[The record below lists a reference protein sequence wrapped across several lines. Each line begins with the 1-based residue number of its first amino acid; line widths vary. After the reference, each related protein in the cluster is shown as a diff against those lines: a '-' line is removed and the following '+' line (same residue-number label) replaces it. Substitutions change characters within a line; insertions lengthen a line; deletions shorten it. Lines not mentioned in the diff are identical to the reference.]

1 MKDFNIKLLDLKEE
15 DLESIDS
22 ITHFNNA
29 DFIITLKLKAH
40 VCPNCCCLT
49 TTVKDYKTRKIKHK
63 VLVNY
68 STTIFYKQRRYKC
81 KDCGK
86 TFVELSPF
94 SCNRHVMTSTT
105 VINILNDL
113 KPYNSTYSSVAKKYD
128 VSVSTVID
136 IFDKHVQIP
145 RKQLTRILCMDEF
158 YFDRHAKKK
167 YAFMLMDFEK
177 KYIIDIVES
186 RWSEDLVDYFFHIP
200 AKEKDNVQYVIIDMY
215 RTYKDLSLTYLKNA
229 TICVDPFH
237 AVKKVNEC
245 LNNIRKRIMRLYADD
260 KDSQTYK
267 LLKSRY
273 YYILKNRDDL
283 DFENYELDYIFRAHV
298 TDLFICDEILK
309 IHPDLKTAYYIKEE
323 YIAFNNED
331 LSSFPGR
338 KEKEA
343 ELDSL
348 IRKMMISN
356 IKEMKECAKTLKNW
370 KQEILN
376 SFHWI
381 DDRRLSN
388 GPIEGKNNYIKKII
402 SNANGLSN
410 FKRARNKFMYSQNY
424 YDTYTVSEHQT
435 KIKRLGNPRGK
446 YKKHKK

>member
-1 MKDFNIKLLDLKEE
+1 MSLRDIFQYLV
-15 DLESIDS
+15 
-22 ITHFNNA
+22 
-29 DFIITLKLKAH
+29 TL
-40 VCPNCCCLT
+40 
-49 TTVKDYKTRKIKHK
+49 
-63 VLVNY
+63 
-68 STTIFYKQRRYKC
+68 
-81 KDCGK
+81 
-86 TFVELSPF
+86 
-94 SCNRHVMTSTT
+94 
-105 VINILNDL
+105 
-113 KPYNSTYSSVAKKYD
+113 TYS
-128 VSVSTVID
+128 
-136 IFDKHVQIP
+136 
-145 RKQLTRILCMDEF
+145 L
-158 YFDRHAKKK
+158 
-167 YAFMLMDFEK
+167 
-177 KYIIDIVES
+177 
-186 RWSEDLVDYFFHIP
+186 
-200 AKEKDNVQYVIIDMY
+200 
-215 RTYKDLSLTYLKNA
+215 
-229 TICVDPFH
+229 
-237 AVKKVNEC
+237 
-245 LNNIRKRIMRLYADD
+245 
-260 KDSQTYK
+260 
-267 LLKSRY
+267 
-273 YYILKNRDDL
+273 ILKNRDDL